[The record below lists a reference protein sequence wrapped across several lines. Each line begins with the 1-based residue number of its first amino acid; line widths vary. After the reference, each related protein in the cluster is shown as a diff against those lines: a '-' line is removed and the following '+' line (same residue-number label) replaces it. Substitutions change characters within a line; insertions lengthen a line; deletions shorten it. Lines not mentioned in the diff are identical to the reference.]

1 MTEGKLVL
9 FVNMSSTSVELPHSS
24 PTSPFG
30 GYKPP
35 TDTRVARYQIAI
47 SLLLGLFAILCFSI
61 LRKTY
66 PKLYN
71 NQNQGAFVGNLK
83 SILGWITSVLR
94 IRDEQVLQHSGL
106 DSYVFLRF
114 FKMAIYMLLTCL
126 VFAVT
131 VIAPLRYKLTGRFD
145 GDGDDN
151 EYPNIEDPWL
161 LALYTGFTYIFTF
174 VILKWLMHFT
184 QDIIRVRQ
192 DYLGNQNSIT
202 DRTVKLTGIPPVL
215 RDEINLQRNINN
227 LNIGEIESVVIVREW
242 NELNNLYSLREQIK
256 EKLESYWVI
265 YFDKNDLD
273 VQDLLQESMSAE
285 PATATEELIRLE
297 DSSHVWDDPNAD
309 RATTTSLATVAAAS
323 SIPLTP
329 NDGHYRP
336 KIRKGLFG
344 LFGPP
349 VDAINYY
356 SDQLSV
362 VDREILKA
370 RTRTYAPTSTAF
382 ITMATVAQAQM
393 LGQAVLDPK
402 VDHLITTL
410 APAPHD
416 IIWDNLCLT
425 RKERRY
431 RSIAVTT
438 LIGFISILMIYP
450 VRYIASMLNLKTISK
465 IWPQLGQFL
474 KAHKWAA
481 NVVVGLLP
489 TYLFTLLNIIVPFF
503 YVWISSKQGFTSHG
517 GEELASVSKNFF
529 YIFVNLFLVFTVFG
543 TLNDTTTTKIA
554 HDLAKLLKDL
564 SLFYVD
570 LIVLQGMGMFPY
582 KLLLLGNLMQFQ
594 VRQLFYCKTPRD
606 YIKLYETPIFNF
618 GLQLPQPILIL
629 IITITYSIMST
640 RILTAGLL
648 YFIMGYLVYKYQLM
662 YACVH
667 PPHSTGKVWSIIF
680 RRIIL
685 GLCIFQLT
693 MVGVLVLLSAYK
705 TACFIAPLP
714 VVVFMVWYSYE
725 QKYIP
730 LVSYIALRSINEAH
744 ETGPYHE
751 NLGSTIEPIPS
762 AAITV
767 DELRERNTTYQY
779 PCLVA
784 PLDGP
789 VIGLT
794 GPNENE
800 ILVWDNETHQVSI
813 LNKYLD

>member
-1 MTEGKLVL
+1 MLDVKVTPLT
-9 FVNMSSTSVELPHSS
+9 MSATSTELPHSS

-35 TDTRVARYQIAI
+35 TNTRVARYQIAI
-47 SLLLGLFAILCFSI
+47 SLLLGLFAIVCFSI

-71 NQNQGAFVGNLK
+71 NQNQSVSIGNQK

-94 IRDEQVLQHSGL
+94 IRDDQVLQHSGL

-126 VFAVT
+126 MFAVT
-131 VIAPLRYKLTGRFD
+131 IISPLRYKLTGRFD
-145 GDGDDN
+145 GDGGDDDN
-151 EYPNIEDPWL
+151 NNNDSNFDDPL
-161 LALYTGFTYIFTF
+161 ILALYTGFTYIFTF
-174 VILKWLMHFT
+174 VILKWLMNFT

-215 RDEINLQRNINN
+215 RDEINLKRNIDN
-227 LNIGEIESVVIVREW
+227 LNIGELESVVIVREW
-242 NELNNLYSLREQIK
+242 NDLNNLYRLREKIK
-256 EKLESYWVI
+256 KKLESYWVM

-273 VQDLLQESMSAE
+273 IQDLLQRNISTESTMMS
-285 PATATEELIRLE
+285 TDELIRLE
-297 DSSHVWDDPNAD
+297 DSSHVWDDPNSDTAS
-309 RATTTSLATVAAAS
+309 TTASLATVAEATAAELS
-323 SIPLTP
+323 P
-329 NDGHYRP
+329 NDGGHQYRP
-336 KIRKGLFG
+336 KIHKGLFG

-362 VDREILKA
+362 VDKEILKA
-370 RTRTYAPTSTAF
+370 RTRTYNPTSTAF

-393 LGQAVLDPK
+393 LGQTVLDPK

-416 IIWDNLCLT
+416 IIWENLCLT

-431 RSIAVTT
+431 RSIAVTAF
-438 LIGFISILMIYP
+438 IGFISVVMIYP

-465 IWPQLGQFL
+465 LWPQLGHFL
-474 KAHKWAA
+474 KSHKWAA

-543 TLNDTTTTKIA
+543 TLEDTTTTKIA
-554 HDLAKLLKDL
+554 YDLAKLLKDL

-570 LIVLQGMGMFPY
+570 LIVLQGLGMFPY

-606 YIKLYETPIFNF
+606 YINLYETPVFNF

-714 VVVFMVWYSYE
+714 LIVFMVWHNYE

-730 LVSYIALRSINEAH
+730 LVSYIALRSISNE
-744 ETGPYHE
+744 EV
-751 NLGSTIEPIPS
+751 IEPQMS
-762 AAITV
+762 APVTV

-789 VIGLT
+789 VIGFT
-794 GPNENE
+794 GPDESE

>member
-1 MTEGKLVL
+1 
-9 FVNMSSTSVELPHSS
+9 MSATSTELPHSS

-35 TDTRVARYQIAI
+35 TNTRVARYQIAI
-47 SLLLGLFAILCFSI
+47 SLLLGLFAIVCFSI

-71 NQNQGAFVGNLK
+71 NQNQSVSIGNQK

-94 IRDEQVLQHSGL
+94 IRDDQVLQHSGL

-126 VFAVT
+126 MFAVT
-131 VIAPLRYKLTGRFD
+131 IISPLRYKLTGRFD
-145 GDGDDN
+145 GDGGDDDN
-151 EYPNIEDPWL
+151 NNNDSNFDDPL
-161 LALYTGFTYIFTF
+161 ILALYTGFTYIFTF
-174 VILKWLMHFT
+174 VILKWLMNFT

-215 RDEINLQRNINN
+215 RDEINLKRNIDN
-227 LNIGEIESVVIVREW
+227 LNIGELESVVIVREW
-242 NELNNLYSLREQIK
+242 NDLNNLYRLREKIK
-256 EKLESYWVI
+256 KKLESYWVM

-273 VQDLLQESMSAE
+273 IQDLLQRNISTESTMMS
-285 PATATEELIRLE
+285 TDELIRLE
-297 DSSHVWDDPNAD
+297 DSSHVWDDPNSDTAS
-309 RATTTSLATVAAAS
+309 TTASLATVAEATAAELS
-323 SIPLTP
+323 P
-329 NDGHYRP
+329 NDGGHQYRP
-336 KIRKGLFG
+336 KIHKGLFG

-362 VDREILKA
+362 VDKEILKA
-370 RTRTYAPTSTAF
+370 RTRTYNPTSTAF

-393 LGQAVLDPK
+393 LGQTVLDPK

-416 IIWDNLCLT
+416 IIWENLCLT

-431 RSIAVTT
+431 RSIAVTAF
-438 LIGFISILMIYP
+438 IGFISVVMIYP

-465 IWPQLGQFL
+465 LWPQLGHFL
-474 KAHKWAA
+474 KSHKWAA

-543 TLNDTTTTKIA
+543 TLEDTTTTKIA
-554 HDLAKLLKDL
+554 YDLAKLLKDL

-570 LIVLQGMGMFPY
+570 LIVLQGLGMFPY

-606 YIKLYETPIFNF
+606 YINLYETPVFNF

-714 VVVFMVWYSYE
+714 LIVFMVWHNYE

-730 LVSYIALRSINEAH
+730 LVSYIALRSISNE
-744 ETGPYHE
+744 EV
-751 NLGSTIEPIPS
+751 IEPQMS
-762 AAITV
+762 APVTV

-789 VIGLT
+789 VIGFT
-794 GPNENE
+794 GPDESE

>member
-1 MTEGKLVL
+1 
-9 FVNMSSTSVELPHSS
+9 MSATSTELPHSS

-35 TDTRVARYQIAI
+35 TNTRVARYQIAI
-47 SLLLGLFAILCFSI
+47 SLLLGLFAIVCFSI

-71 NQNQGAFVGNLK
+71 NQNQSVSIGNQK

-94 IRDEQVLQHSGL
+94 IRDDQVLQHSGL

-126 VFAVT
+126 MFAVT
-131 VIAPLRYKLTGRFD
+131 IISPLRYKLTGRFD
-145 GDGDDN
+145 GDGGDDDN
-151 EYPNIEDPWL
+151 NNNDSNFDDPL
-161 LALYTGFTYIFTF
+161 ILALYTGFTYIFTF
-174 VILKWLMHFT
+174 VILKWLMNFT

-215 RDEINLQRNINN
+215 RDEINLKRNIDN
-227 LNIGEIESVVIVREW
+227 LNIGELESVVIVREW
-242 NELNNLYSLREQIK
+242 NDLNNLYRLREKIK
-256 EKLESYWVI
+256 KKLESYWVM

-273 VQDLLQESMSAE
+273 IQDLLQRNISTESTMMS
-285 PATATEELIRLE
+285 TDELIRLE
-297 DSSHVWDDPNAD
+297 DSSHVWDDPNSDTAS
-309 RATTTSLATVAAAS
+309 TTASLATVAEAAAAELS
-323 SIPLTP
+323 P
-329 NDGHYRP
+329 NDGGHQYRP
-336 KIRKGLFG
+336 KIHKGLFG

-362 VDREILKA
+362 VDKEILKA
-370 RTRTYAPTSTAF
+370 RTRTYNPTSTAF

-393 LGQAVLDPK
+393 LGQTVLDPK

-416 IIWDNLCLT
+416 IIWENLCLT

-431 RSIAVTT
+431 RSIAVTAF
-438 LIGFISILMIYP
+438 IGFISVVMIYP

-465 IWPQLGQFL
+465 LWPQLGHFL
-474 KAHKWAA
+474 KSHKWAA

-543 TLNDTTTTKIA
+543 TLEDTTTTKIA
-554 HDLAKLLKDL
+554 YDLAKLLKDL

-570 LIVLQGMGMFPY
+570 LIVLQGLGMFPY

-606 YIKLYETPIFNF
+606 YINLYETPVFNF

-714 VVVFMVWYSYE
+714 LIVFMVWHNYE

-730 LVSYIALRSINEAH
+730 LVSYIALRSISNE
-744 ETGPYHE
+744 EV
-751 NLGSTIEPIPS
+751 IEPQMS
-762 AAITV
+762 APVTV

-789 VIGLT
+789 VIGFT
-794 GPNENE
+794 GPDESE